1 MKHYRCRVEEIEPM
15 SAYLEIK
22 TLHSIQQQ
30 QYVFRCESKEKNIYE
45 VQKAL
50 RNDIKTQC
58 QKFEN
63 EFIAEFSRISG
74 GIAG

>member
-1 MKHYRCRVEEIEPM
+1 M
-15 SAYLEIK
+15 YLDVK
-22 TLHSIQQQ
+22 A
-30 QYVFRCESKEKNIYE
+30 KKKKIYE

-50 RNDIKTQC
+50 RNGIKTQCC